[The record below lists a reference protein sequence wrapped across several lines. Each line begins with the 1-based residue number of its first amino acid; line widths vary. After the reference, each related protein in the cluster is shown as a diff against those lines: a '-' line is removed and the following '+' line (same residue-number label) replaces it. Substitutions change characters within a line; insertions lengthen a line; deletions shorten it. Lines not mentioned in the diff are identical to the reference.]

1 MSKEKTI
8 DSDSKML
15 DLIRENKDSERFVRF
30 HNDKKSTDIY
40 SAIDNNID
48 VFKRLK
54 DR

>member
-1 MSKEKTI
+1 MSKDTPTVNTDKILEI
-8 DSDSKML
+8 
-15 DLIRENKDSERFVRF
+15 IRENKNSERFTRL
-30 HNDKKSTDIY
+30 NSDKKSTDVY